1 MQTTYPVRIN
11 QEDKRLFEK
20 AARAEGISL
29 AEFIRRAAREKARPV
44 KREPACFKYLDEIE
58 TPAEAL
64 KDTKAWI
71 RKKILEK
78 HEGNRR

>member
-1 MQTTYPVRIN
+1 MHTITYPIRIDH
-11 QEDKRLFEK
+11 EDKRLFEH

-44 KREPACFKYLDEIE
+44 KREPACFKYLDEIQ

-64 KDTKAWI
+64 KNPKAWI
-71 RKKILEK
+71 GKKILEK
-78 HEGNRR
+78 K